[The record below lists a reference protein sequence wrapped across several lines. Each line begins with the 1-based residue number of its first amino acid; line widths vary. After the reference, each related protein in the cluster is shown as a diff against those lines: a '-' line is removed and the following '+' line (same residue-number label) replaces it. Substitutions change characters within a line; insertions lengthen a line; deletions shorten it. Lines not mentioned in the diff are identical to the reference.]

1 MQSITALA
9 HLKSCV
15 MYLIDPSE
23 QCSHSIYEQIQPASE
38 ALSQKCT
45 LTASS
50 YL

>member
-23 QCSHSIYEQIQPASE
+23 QCSHSIYEQIH
-38 ALSQKCT
+38 L
-45 LTASS
+45 
-50 YL
+50 Y